1 MWHEV
6 AHVKFPETHTT
17 FTVPFFIFNGRHDM
31 NTPAE
36 LVQDWFDA
44 IEAPRKELIWFENSG
59 HNPMGDEPV
68 KFKRLLRERLTEI
81 AEAETGNV

>member
-1 MWHEV
+1 
-6 AHVKFPETHTT
+6 
-17 FTVPFFIFNGRHDM
+17 M

-44 IEAPRKELIWFENSG
+44 TEAPRKELIWFENSG